1 MEEKAIELN
10 GTNRNAMKCNDE
22 WKRKKKNIEHKER
35 FVINLNI

>member
-22 WKRKKKNIEHKER
+22 WKRKRQTSNTKND
-35 FVINLNI
+35 L